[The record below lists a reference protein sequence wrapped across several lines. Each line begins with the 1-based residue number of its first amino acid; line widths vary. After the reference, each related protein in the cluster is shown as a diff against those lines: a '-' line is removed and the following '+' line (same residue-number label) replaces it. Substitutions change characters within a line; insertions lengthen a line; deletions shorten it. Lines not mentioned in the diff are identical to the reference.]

1 MKKDQIAFIKI
12 RKQWGNLLIKNLK
25 NLNKDSQII
34 NHRYKIEH
42 LNNYILFPLINK
54 SSIRC
59 KILEEIKKQGLK
71 FDIIYREPIVNK
83 DYKYRSLKEALN
95 KKIPKKYFEFIPQSY
110 DVIGTIA
117 IVEFSSP
124 NGFSTEIP
132 LAIKKTISEAITQ
145 VNKGV
150 KTVYEKNSEIK
161 GEYRLRKLR
170 HLFGEKKTETLYK
183 ENHCKFRLDVQK
195 TFFTP
200 RLVFE
205 RCRVSNLTYQ
215 KEEIVADLFAGVGP
229 FSIQIA
235 KKHQVS
241 IYAFDKNDTAIQYLK
256 ENINLNSLRGT
267 IKAFN
272 MDIRNL
278 IHQNNSIGNQLSHT
292 MDRIIMNLPEKSI
305 DFIDIACYLL
315 KPQGG
320 IIHSYQFSEKERALQ
335 NALER
340 LQSSLKKVHWK
351 IEKVLSKKVVKP
363 YSPKIDLV
371 VLDVLVKRNKI

>member
-12 RKQWGNLLIKNLK
+12 RKQWGNQLIKNLK
-25 NLNKDSQII
+25 NLNKDSQLI
-34 NHRYKIEH
+34 NNRYQIEH
-42 LNNYILFPLINK
+42 HNDYILFPLINK

-59 KILEEIKKQGLK
+59 KILKKIEKQGLK
-71 FDIIYREPIVNK
+71 FDIIYREPAVNK
-83 DYKYRSLKEALN
+83 DYKYRTLQEALN
-95 KKIPKKYFEFIPQSY
+95 KKIPKKYLEFIPQSY

-117 IVEFSSP
+117 IVEFSGP
-124 NGFSTEIP
+124 NVFSLEIP
-132 LAIKKTISEAITQ
+132 LAIRKTISEAITQ

-150 KTVYEKNSEIK
+150 KSVYEKNSEIK

-205 RCRVSNLTYQ
+205 RRRVSNLTYQ

-241 IYAFDKNDTAIQYLK
+241 IYAFDKNATAIQYLK
-256 ENINLNSLRGT
+256 ENIKLNSLQGMV
-267 IKAFN
+267 KAFN
-272 MDIRNL
+272 MDIRTL
-278 IHQNNSIGNQLSHT
+278 IHQNNSTGNELAHT

-351 IEKVLSKKVVKP
+351 IEKVISKKVVKP
-363 YSPKIDLV
+363 YSPKKDLV
-371 VLDVLVKRNKI
+371 VLDVFVKHNKI